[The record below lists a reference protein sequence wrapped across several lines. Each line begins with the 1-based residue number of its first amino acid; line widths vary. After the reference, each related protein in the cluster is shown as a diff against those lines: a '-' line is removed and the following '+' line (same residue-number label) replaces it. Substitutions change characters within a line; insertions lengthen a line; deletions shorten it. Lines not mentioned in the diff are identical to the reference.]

1 MATFCNIEKGEGV
14 YFTKSIYQAQ
24 VDESSPPGTYVTTVQ
39 ALDQSG
45 NPSDQIT
52 YSLTKE
58 NGWYK
63 INSTS
68 GVITVAKTLDR
79 EEMADTQN
87 FDALATKIGESQ
99 AGKAT
104 IYCTVLDLN
113 DNYPQFENLP
123 YQVNISENTKVGEV
137 VIEVS
142 ASDKDSADNH
152 NNEVYYKIVG
162 GNTEGTFEIA
172 TRNKKGIIT
181 LSKPLDFKVSQKY
194 YLNVTATDESGAP
207 TGNQNWTVV
216 TIGVID
222 ADDLAAT
229 FSKFLYPVLI
239 NVNTGRGREIVRVHA
254 EDQDSLQAPV
264 SYAIFRASDPE
275 EYFKINNITGS
286 ITVNRNLTRDS
297 YPFIVTAKSSN
308 HPAAFALVVV
318 NAVAMPNRTFE
329 ASVMENE
336 ANTTVF
342 DLKPLE
348 QYFNVSD
355 PIFQIHQS
363 DEGDKFFINGTSKEL
378 KVGAQALDREER
390 DKYTVVVE
398 LLSNGDNKGYAMI
411 IISVL
416 DANDNSPKFQN
427 PASVSAREDTSTG
440 SVVLTVK
447 ANDRDAGQNGTVV
460 YNIVAGNEKGFF
472 ALNNQSGALT
482 LIRPLDY
489 ESADQHVLNISAFDM
504 GEPHRQAFRDVTIH
518 VTDANDNSPVLQAR
532 IVRASV
538 VEGAA
543 SGSFVA
549 QCNATDADVG
559 ANAQVTYHL
568 VEGAANKFSINNITG
583 VITTSG
589 IFDRETDPEEYTLV
603 IKAQDNG
610 QHPRS
615 DVGFVIV
622 NVININDH
630 SPVFSPVSYIGG
642 VYKETTYYSL
652 VTTVKARD
660 GDSDS
665 KSTISFKLING
676 NGAGLFHVEPDTGHV
691 RVATSLADKDGTKYT
706 LEISA
711 SDGGKKSTTNA
722 IVDVFVLRDE
732 DSIVMKAGV
741 IPEEITKNRQEFL
754 GMLETIT
761 GGKAFIKYLRQ
772 ENEENATVV
781 TFHAVKGEQ
790 VMSGF
795 QIIR

>member
-1 MATFCNIEKGEGV
+1 MLNLLLFLLAAYTPSVIEGV
-14 YFTKSIYQAQ
+14 YFTNSGFYQAK
-24 VDESSPPGTYVTTVQ
+24 VDESSPPGTYVKTVQ

-79 EEMADTQN
+79 EEMADTQS

-99 AGKAT
+99 AGTAT

-142 ASDKDSADNH
+142 ASDKDSSDNH

-172 TRNKKGIIT
+172 TRNKKGIIA

-239 NVNTGRGREIVRVHA
+239 NVNTRRGREIVRVHA

-286 ITVNRNLTRDS
+286 ISVNRNLTRDS

-318 NAVAMPNRTFE
+318 NAGAMPNRTFE

-398 LLSNGDNKGYAMI
+398 LLSNGDN
-411 IISVL
+411 
-416 DANDNSPKFQN
+416 
-427 PASVSAREDTSTG
+427 
-440 SVVLTVK
+440 
-447 ANDRDAGQNGTVV
+447 
-460 YNIVAGNEKGFF
+460 
-472 ALNNQSGALT
+472 
-482 LIRPLDY
+482 
-489 ESADQHVLNISAFDM
+489 
-504 GEPHRQAFRDVTIH
+504 
-518 VTDANDNSPVLQAR
+518 
-532 IVRASV
+532 
-538 VEGAA
+538 
-543 SGSFVA
+543 
-549 QCNATDADVG
+549 
-559 ANAQVTYHL
+559 
-568 VEGAANKFSINNITG
+568 
-583 VITTSG
+583 
-589 IFDRETDPEEYTLV
+589 
-603 IKAQDNG
+603 
-610 QHPRS
+610 
-615 DVGFVIV
+615 
-622 NVININDH
+622 
-630 SPVFSPVSYIGG
+630 
-642 VYKETTYYSL
+642 
-652 VTTVKARD
+652 
-660 GDSDS
+660 
-665 KSTISFKLING
+665 
-676 NGAGLFHVEPDTGHV
+676 
-691 RVATSLADKDGTKYT
+691 
-706 LEISA
+706 
-711 SDGGKKSTTNA
+711 
-722 IVDVFVLRDE
+722 
-732 DSIVMKAGV
+732 
-741 IPEEITKNRQEFL
+741 
-754 GMLETIT
+754 
-761 GGKAFIKYLRQ
+761 
-772 ENEENATVV
+772 
-781 TFHAVKGEQ
+781 
-790 VMSGF
+790 
-795 QIIR
+795 